1 MMDNSA
7 PFLDQLFW
15 PYLCFAE
22 QLRSLVILM
31 MFWWQNDRWHHLSQ
45 TQLASCSPSS
55 DLDSWNSCKCSIE
68 MAEEP
73 IMIYASRLAYTT

>member
-7 PFLDQLFW
+7 PFLDKLFW

-31 MFWWQNDRWHHLSQ
+31 MF
-45 TQLASCSPSS
+45 
-55 DLDSWNSCKCSIE
+55 
-68 MAEEP
+68 
-73 IMIYASRLAYTT
+73 